1 MNDKNL
7 IIQLRPGI
15 GDMCVFL
22 SSIHEI
28 IKQEKT
34 HFVLLTKKRSRAKNF
49 LQEDDLV
56 NEIIYIEDLKKDTY
70 FGNIKI
76 LQFLKKNKFNK
87 VYIMHYGIKYF
98 ILCKLAKIQNIFR
111 YNFIKKNENIS
122 KKIYNTT
129 LNWLNIQKY
138 NQTSKVK
145 YTREALGQNKILIG
159 IGSSGQSRRW
169 ETNNFVELIS
179 KFNKLDNF
187 NFYILGGKNEKN
199 QSDQIINQLNQNN
212 IKCLCDHEIYDT
224 FKYIKNSFFYV
235 GTDSAFMHLSSA
247 LNVKTYGLYGDT
259 PTNYSDYSDL
269 IKPII
274 PIGYNSITHG
284 SNAMKKIRP
293 EDVFLTIKNNLF

>member
-28 IKQEKT
+28 IKRENKNFT
-34 HFVLLTKKRSRAKNF
+34 LLTKKRTRAKNF
-49 LQEDDLV
+49 LQEDNLIKEV
-56 NEIIYIEDLKKDTY
+56 VYIEDLKKSKF

-76 LQFLKKNKFNK
+76 LYFLKRNQFNK
-87 VYIMHYGIKYF
+87 VFIMHYGIKYF
-98 ILCKLAKIQNIFR
+98 ILCKLAQVKKVLH

-129 LNWLNIQKY
+129 LSWLNIKKY
-138 NQTSKVK
+138 DQTSKIK
-145 YTREALGQNKILIG
+145 YTGEAYGQNKILIG

-169 ETNNFVELIS
+169 DTNNFVELIS
-179 KFNKLDNF
+179 KFNKLSNF
-187 NFYILGGKNEKN
+187 DFYILGGKSEKN
-199 QSDQIINQLNQNN
+199 QSDDIINQLNQNN
-212 IKCLCDHEIYDT
+212 INCLCDHEIYDT
-224 FKYIKNSFFYV
+224 FKYIKNSNFYV

-247 LNVKTYGLYGDT
+247 LNVKTYGLFGDT
-259 PTNYSDYSDL
+259 PTNYSEYSNL

-274 PIGYNSITHG
+274 PKGYDSITHG
-284 SNAMKKIRP
+284 SNAMKKIIP
-293 EDVFLTIKNNLF
+293 EDVFVTIKNDLF